1 MELKRILA
9 RDTRSATE
17 KAMAL
22 FGPDVLIISNN
33 RVEGQT
39 ELIVAL
45 DLVEA
50 YSDELMAE
58 EMGAIEH
65 RQTATRYPSGAALS
79 GVNRRLSSTPSSVN
93 QPFSDHLHQM
103 LQTGGQV
110 EPIGTPASTSTSTS
124 TSNDSGDLLLS
135 QGREQTRSLEIV
147 SLVREEF
154 AALRQEFRLSQQT
167 ASWQLNQYWPEH
179 IQPLVQVM
187 TEVGVP
193 TALRALLQEGLRE
206 QPTLDIALDSIR
218 AQLTHNL
225 ERPQEGFPNRGIH
238 VMAGLSGSGK
248 TLMVA
253 KAAQQLAMHYGN
265 EYVAVVSYH
274 DMRAGAWSQTQMLC
288 AQLGVECYRA
298 SDADTLKLLLEEL
311 SPKRLILIDTPGVQM
326 EDRLAEILQVCPE
339 AGLHAVV
346 PADSSAVTLSR
357 IMLKS
362 KLPWQSLMISK
373 LDEANSPWPLI
384 QFLIAEGA
392 QCVVSAGGGSDKI
405 SDGLKSSG
413 LQKLI
418 NMAMTQLNPT
428 LDAFGAD
435 LTQAAAKPATLETP
449 VNEAE
454 VSNEP
459 LTHAMGLS
467 RPNWSLE
474 MPQSELH
481 G

>member
-1 MELKRILA
+1 
-9 RDTRSATE
+9 
-17 KAMAL
+17 
-22 FGPDVLIISNN
+22 
-33 RVEGQT
+33 VEGQT
-39 ELIVAL
+39 ELIVAM
-45 DLVEA
+45 DVAEA
-50 YSDELMAE
+50 SLDELLETDLEAQSQE
-58 EMGAIEH
+58 SNSVTVTAKGP
-65 RQTATRYPSGAALS
+65 RQRM
-79 GVNRRLSSTPSSVN
+79 SSTPSSVSG
-93 QPFSDHLHQM
+93 PFSDHLHQLLHPASRM
-103 LQTGGQV
+103 AQQAEA
-110 EPIGTPASTSTSTS
+110 EPIAHVSTEH
-124 TSNDSGDLLLS
+124 LLT
-135 QGREQTRSLEIV
+135 QGREQVRSQEIV
-147 SLVREEF
+147 SLVREEL

-167 ASWQLNQYWPEH
+167 ANWQMNQYWPAH
-179 IQPLVQVM
+179 IQPLVQSM
-187 TEVGVP
+187 TEAAVP

-206 QPTLDIALDSIR
+206 QPTLDSALDSIR

-225 ERPQEGFPNRGIH
+225 ERPQEGFPNKGVH

-253 KAAQQLAMHYGN
+253 KAAQQVALHYGT

-288 AQLGVECYRA
+288 AQLGVDCFRA
-298 SDADTLKLLLEEL
+298 GSPETLKLLLDEL
-311 SPKRLILIDTPGVQM
+311 SPRRMIVIDTPGVQM
-326 EDRLAEILQVCPE
+326 SERLAEILQVCPE

-392 QCVVSAGGGSDKI
+392 HCMVSAGGGSDKI

>member
-17 KAMAL
+17 KAMAM

-45 DLVEA
+45 DVA
-50 YSDELMAE
+50 DASIDELLETDLEAQSQE
-58 EMGAIEH
+58 SNSVTVTAKGP
-65 RQTATRYPSGAALS
+65 RQRMS
-79 GVNRRLSSTPSSVN
+79 NTPSSVSG
-93 QPFSDHLHQM
+93 PFSDHFHQL
-103 LQTGGQV
+103 LQPASRMAQQAEA
-110 EPIGTPASTSTSTS
+110 EPIAHVSTEH
-124 TSNDSGDLLLS
+124 LLT
-135 QGREQTRSLEIV
+135 QGREQVRSQEIV
-147 SLVREEF
+147 SLVREEL

-167 ASWQLNQYWPEH
+167 ANWQMNQYWPAH
-179 IQPLVQVM
+179 IQPLVQSM
-187 TEVGVP
+187 TEAAVP

-206 QPTLDIALDSIR
+206 QPTLDSALDSIR

-225 ERPQEGFPNRGIH
+225 ERPQEGFPNKGVH

-253 KAAQQLAMHYGN
+253 KAAQQVALHYGT

-288 AQLGVECYRA
+288 AQLGVDCFRA
-298 SDADTLKLLLEEL
+298 GSPETLKLLLDEL
-311 SPKRLILIDTPGVQM
+311 SPRRMIVIDTPGVQM
-326 EDRLAEILQVCPE
+326 SERLAEILQVCPE

-392 QCVVSAGGGSDKI
+392 QCMVSAGGGSDKI

-418 NMAMTQLNPT
+418 NMAMAQLNPT

>member
-17 KAMAL
+17 KAMAM
-22 FGPDVLIISNN
+22 FGPDVLIISNH

-45 DLVEA
+45 DVAEA
-50 YSDELMAE
+50 SLDEMLETDAE
-58 EMGAIEH
+58 EQSQESNSVTVTAKGP
-65 RQTATRYPSGAALS
+65 RQ
-79 GVNRRLSSTPSSVN
+79 RLSSTPSSVSS
-93 QPFSDHLHQM
+93 PFSDHLHQL
-103 LQTGGQV
+103 LQPASRMAQQAEA
-110 EPIGTPASTSTSTS
+110 EPIAQVSTEH
-124 TSNDSGDLLLS
+124 LLT
-135 QGREQTRSLEIV
+135 QGREQVRSQEIV
-147 SLVREEF
+147 SLVREEL

-167 ASWQLNQYWPEH
+167 ANWQMNQYWPAH
-179 IQPLVQVM
+179 IQPLVQAM
-187 TEVGVP
+187 TEAAVP

-206 QPTLDIALDSIR
+206 QPTLDSALDSIR

-225 ERPQEGFPNRGIH
+225 ERPQEGFPNKGVH

-253 KAAQQLAMHYGN
+253 KAAQQVALHYGT

-288 AQLGVECYRA
+288 AQLGVDCFRA
-298 SDADTLKLLLEEL
+298 GSPETLKLLLDEL
-311 SPKRLILIDTPGVQM
+311 SPRRMIVIDTPGVQM
-326 EDRLAEILQVCPE
+326 SERLAEILEVCPE

-392 QCVVSAGGGSDKI
+392 QCVVSAGGGSDNI

-418 NMAMTQLNPT
+418 NMAMTQLNPS
-428 LDAFGAD
+428 LDAFGGD
-435 LTQAAAKPATLETP
+435 LSQVAAKPATLETL

-454 VSNEP
+454 TSNEP

>member
-17 KAMAL
+17 KAMAM

-39 ELIVAL
+39 ELIVAMDVAEASPEEFL
-45 DLVEA
+45 DENESSLNAKESVTVSVA
-50 YSDELMAE
+50 
-58 EMGAIEH
+58 AID
-65 RQTATRYPSGAALS
+65 AA
-79 GVNRRLSSTPSSVN
+79 RRISSTPSSLN
-93 QPFSDHLHQM
+93 SPFSDHLHQLLQPGSRT
-103 LQTGGQV
+103 LQTETEPVAMVSTEQILTEGRDQV
-110 EPIGTPASTSTSTS
+110 R
-124 TSNDSGDLLLS
+124 S
-135 QGREQTRSLEIV
+135 QEIV
-147 SLVREEF
+147 SLVREEL

-167 ASWQLNQYWPEH
+167 ASWQMNQYWPAH
-179 IQPLVQVM
+179 IQPLIQAM
-187 TEVGVP
+187 TEAGVP
-193 TALRALLQEGLRE
+193 TSLRALLQEGLRE
-206 QPTLDIALDSIR
+206 QPTLDRALDSIR
-218 AQLTHNL
+218 AQLAHNL

-253 KAAQQLAMHYGN
+253 KAAQQAAMHYGA

-288 AQLGVECYRA
+288 AQLGVDCFRA
-298 SDADTLKLLLEEL
+298 SNPETLKLLVNEL
-311 SPKRLILIDTPGVQM
+311 SSRRLILIDTPGVQM
-326 EDRLAEILQVCPE
+326 TERLAEIVQICPQ

-346 PADSSAVTLSR
+346 PADSSGVSLSR
-357 IMLKS
+357 IMSKS

-373 LDEANSPWPLI
+373 LDESNSPWPLI
-384 QFLIAEGA
+384 QFLIADGA

-418 NMAMTQLNPT
+418 NIAIDNLQPIS
-428 LDAFGAD
+428 DAFEDDA
-435 LTQAAAKPATLETP
+435 LEEAAKPATLDTQVSE
-449 VNEAE
+449 VEAA
-454 VSNEP
+454 NEP
-459 LTHAMGLS
+459 LTQDMGLS

-474 MPQSELH
+474 IPQSELH

>member
-17 KAMAL
+17 KAMAM

-39 ELIVAL
+39 ELIVAM
-45 DLVEA
+45 DVAEA
-50 YSDELMAE
+50 SLDELLETDLEAQSQE
-58 EMGAIEH
+58 SNSVTVTAKGP
-65 RQTATRYPSGAALS
+65 RQRM
-79 GVNRRLSSTPSSVN
+79 SSTPSSVSG
-93 QPFSDHLHQM
+93 PFSDHLHQLLHPASRM
-103 LQTGGQV
+103 AQQAEA
-110 EPIGTPASTSTSTS
+110 EPIAHVSTEH
-124 TSNDSGDLLLS
+124 LLT
-135 QGREQTRSLEIV
+135 QGREQVRSQEIV
-147 SLVREEF
+147 SLVREEL

-167 ASWQLNQYWPEH
+167 ANWQMNQYWPAH
-179 IQPLVQVM
+179 IQPLVQSM
-187 TEVGVP
+187 TEAAVP

-206 QPTLDIALDSIR
+206 QPTLDSALDSIR

-225 ERPQEGFPNRGIH
+225 ERPQEGFPNKGVH

-253 KAAQQLAMHYGN
+253 KAALQVALHYGT

-288 AQLGVECYRA
+288 AQLGVDCFRA
-298 SDADTLKLLLEEL
+298 GSPETLKLLLDEL
-311 SPKRLILIDTPGVQM
+311 SPRRMIVIDTPGVQM
-326 EDRLAEILQVCPE
+326 SERLAEILQVCPE

>member
-17 KAMAL
+17 KAMAM
-22 FGPDVLIISNN
+22 FGPDVLIISNH

-45 DLVEA
+45 DVAEA
-50 YSDELMAE
+50 TLDEMLETDAE
-58 EMGAIEH
+58 EQSPESNSVTVTAKGP
-65 RQTATRYPSGAALS
+65 RQ
-79 GVNRRLSSTPSSVN
+79 RLSSTPSSVSS
-93 QPFSDHLHQM
+93 PFSDHLHQL
-103 LQTGGQV
+103 LQPASRMAQQAEA
-110 EPIGTPASTSTSTS
+110 EPIAHVSTEH
-124 TSNDSGDLLLS
+124 LLT
-135 QGREQTRSLEIV
+135 QGREQVRSQEIV
-147 SLVREEF
+147 SLVREEL

-167 ASWQLNQYWPEH
+167 ANWQMNQYWPAH
-179 IQPLVQVM
+179 IQPLVQAM
-187 TEVGVP
+187 TEAAVP

-206 QPTLDIALDSIR
+206 QPTLDSALDSIR

-225 ERPQEGFPNRGIH
+225 ERPQEGFPNKGVH

-253 KAAQQLAMHYGN
+253 KAAQQVALHYGT

-288 AQLGVECYRA
+288 AQLGVDCFRA
-298 SDADTLKLLLEEL
+298 GSPETLKLLLDEL
-311 SPKRLILIDTPGVQM
+311 SPRRMIVIDTPGVQM
-326 EDRLAEILQVCPE
+326 SERLAEILQVCPE

-392 QCVVSAGGGSDKI
+392 QCVVSAGGGSDNI

-418 NMAMTQLNPT
+418 NMAMTQLNPS
-428 LDAFGAD
+428 LDAFGGD
-435 LTQAAAKPATLETP
+435 LSQVAAKPATLETL

-454 VSNEP
+454 ASNEP

>member
-17 KAMAL
+17 KAMAM

-39 ELIVAL
+39 ELIVAMDVAEASPEEFL
-45 DLVEA
+45 DENESSLNAKESVTVSVA
-50 YSDELMAE
+50 
-58 EMGAIEH
+58 AID
-65 RQTATRYPSGAALS
+65 AA
-79 GVNRRLSSTPSSVN
+79 RRISSTPSSLN
-93 QPFSDHLHQM
+93 SPFSDHLHQLLQPGSRT
-103 LQTGGQV
+103 LQTETEPVAMVSTEQILTEGRDQV
-110 EPIGTPASTSTSTS
+110 R
-124 TSNDSGDLLLS
+124 S
-135 QGREQTRSLEIV
+135 QEIV
-147 SLVREEF
+147 SLVREEL

-167 ASWQLNQYWPEH
+167 ASWQMNQYWPAH
-179 IQPLVQVM
+179 IQPLIQAM
-187 TEVGVP
+187 TEAGVP

-206 QPTLDIALDSIR
+206 QPTLDRALDSIR
-218 AQLTHNL
+218 AQLAHNL

-253 KAAQQLAMHYGN
+253 KAAQQAAMHYGA

-288 AQLGVECYRA
+288 AQLGVDCFRA
-298 SDADTLKLLLEEL
+298 SSPETLQLLLNEL
-311 SPKRLILIDTPGVQM
+311 SPRRLILIDTPGVQM
-326 EDRLAEILQVCPE
+326 TERLTEIVQICPQ

-346 PADSSAVTLSR
+346 PADSSGVSLSR
-357 IMLKS
+357 IMSKS

-373 LDEANSPWPLI
+373 LDESNSPWPLI
-384 QFLIAEGA
+384 QFLIADGA
-392 QCVVSAGGGSDKI
+392 QCMVSAGGGSDKI

-418 NMAMTQLNPT
+418 NIAIDNLQPIS
-428 LDAFGAD
+428 DAFEDDGLEEA
-435 LTQAAAKPATLETP
+435 TKPATLDAQ
-449 VNEAE
+449 VNEVEAA
-454 VSNEP
+454 NEP
-459 LTHAMGLS
+459 LTHDMGLI

-474 MPQSELH
+474 IPQSELH

>member
-1 MELKRILA
+1 
-9 RDTRSATE
+9 
-17 KAMAL
+17 MA
-22 FGPDVLIISNN
+22 
-33 RVEGQT
+33 QQ
-39 ELIVAL
+39 A
-45 DLVEA
+45 EA
-50 YSDELMAE
+50 
-58 EMGAIEH
+58 
-65 RQTATRYPSGAALS
+65 
-79 GVNRRLSSTPSSVN
+79 
-93 QPFSDHLHQM
+93 
-103 LQTGGQV
+103 
-110 EPIGTPASTSTSTS
+110 EPIAHVSTEH
-124 TSNDSGDLLLS
+124 LLT
-135 QGREQTRSLEIV
+135 QGREQVRSQEIV
-147 SLVREEF
+147 SLVREEL

-167 ASWQLNQYWPEH
+167 ANWQMNQYWPAH
-179 IQPLVQVM
+179 IQPLVQSM
-187 TEVGVP
+187 TEAAVP

-206 QPTLDIALDSIR
+206 QPTLDSALDSIR

-225 ERPQEGFPNRGIH
+225 ERPQEGFPNKGVH

-253 KAAQQLAMHYGN
+253 KAAQQVALHYGT

-288 AQLGVECYRA
+288 AQLGVDCFRA
-298 SDADTLKLLLEEL
+298 GSPETLKLLLDEL
-311 SPKRLILIDTPGVQM
+311 SPRRMIVIDTPGVQM
-326 EDRLAEILQVCPE
+326 SERLAEILEVCPE

-449 VNEAE
+449 VNEVEA
-454 VSNEP
+454 SNEP

>member
-17 KAMAL
+17 KAMAM

-39 ELIVAL
+39 ELIVAM
-45 DLVEA
+45 DVAEA
-50 YSDELMAE
+50 SLDELLENDLEAQSQE
-58 EMGAIEH
+58 SNSVTVTAKGP
-65 RQTATRYPSGAALS
+65 RQRMS
-79 GVNRRLSSTPSSVN
+79 NTPSSVSS
-93 QPFSDHLHQM
+93 PFSDHLHQLLHPASRM
-103 LQTGGQV
+103 AQQAEA
-110 EPIGTPASTSTSTS
+110 EPIAHVSTEH
-124 TSNDSGDLLLS
+124 LLT
-135 QGREQTRSLEIV
+135 QGREQVRSQEIV
-147 SLVREEF
+147 SLVREEL

-167 ASWQLNQYWPEH
+167 ANWQMNQYWPAH
-179 IQPLVQVM
+179 IQPLVQAM
-187 TEVGVP
+187 TEAAVP

-206 QPTLDIALDSIR
+206 QATLDSALDSIR

-225 ERPQEGFPNRGIH
+225 ERPQEGFPNKGVH

-253 KAAQQLAMHYGN
+253 KAAQQVALHYGT

-288 AQLGVECYRA
+288 AQLGVDCFRA
-298 SDADTLKLLLEEL
+298 GSPETLKLLLDEL
-311 SPKRLILIDTPGVQM
+311 SPRRMIVIDTPGVQM
-326 EDRLAEILQVCPE
+326 NERLAEILQVCPE

-392 QCVVSAGGGSDKI
+392 QCVVSAGGGSANI

-428 LDAFGAD
+428 LDAFGGD
-435 LTQAAAKPATLETP
+435 MSQVAAKPATLETP

-459 LTHAMGLS
+459 LTHEMGLS

>member
-45 DLVEA
+45 DVA
-50 YSDELMAE
+50 AASSDELMSE

-65 RQTATRYPSGAALS
+65 GQTATPYLSGAALS
-79 GVNRRLSSTPSSVN
+79 GVNKRLSSTPSSVN
-93 QPFSDHLHQM
+93 QPFSDHLHH
-103 LQTGGQV
+103 LLKTGGQG
-110 EPIGTPASTSTSTS
+110 ELNGSHDSTA
-124 TSNDSGDLLLS
+124 NDSGDQLLS
-135 QGREQTRSLEIV
+135 QGREQARSQEIV
-147 SLVREEF
+147 SLVREEL

-167 ASWQLNQYWPEH
+167 ASWQMNQYWPAH
-179 IQPLVQVM
+179 IQPLVQAM

-206 QPTLDIALDSIR
+206 QPTLDSALDSIR

-253 KAAQQLAMHYGN
+253 KAAQQLAMQYGN

-298 SDADTLKLLLEEL
+298 NGADTLKLLLEEL

-346 PADSSAVTLSR
+346 PADSSGVTLSR

-362 KLPWQSLMISK
+362 KLNWQSLMISK
-373 LDEANSPWPLI
+373 LDESNSPWPLI

-418 NMAMTQLNPT
+418 NIAMNHLTPSS
-428 LDAFGAD
+428 DAFAAD
-435 LTQAAAKPATLETP
+435 TMEEATKPATLDAL
-449 VNEAE
+449 VIEAD
-454 VSNEP
+454 VANVP
-459 LTHAMGLS
+459 LTHTLGLS

>member
-17 KAMAL
+17 KAMAM

-45 DLVEA
+45 DVADASLDEFLETDLEA
-50 YSDELMAE
+50 QSQESNPVTVTAK
-58 EMGAIEH
+58 GP
-65 RQTATRYPSGAALS
+65 RQRIS
-79 GVNRRLSSTPSSVN
+79 NTPSSVSS
-93 QPFSDHLHQM
+93 PFSDHLHQL
-103 LQTGGQV
+103 LQPASRMAQLVEV
-110 EPIGTPASTSTSTS
+110 EPIAHVSTEH
-124 TSNDSGDLLLS
+124 LLT
-135 QGREQTRSLEIV
+135 QGREQVRSQEIV
-147 SLVREEF
+147 SLVREEL

-167 ASWQLNQYWPEH
+167 ANWQMNQYWPAH
-179 IQPLVQVM
+179 IQPLVQAM
-187 TEVGVP
+187 TEVAVP

-206 QPTLDIALDSIR
+206 KPTLDSALDSIR

-225 ERPQEGFPNRGIH
+225 ERPQEGFPNRGVH

-253 KAAQQLAMHYGN
+253 KAAQQVALHYGT

-288 AQLGVECYRA
+288 AQLGVDCFRA
-298 SDADTLKLLLEEL
+298 GSPETLKLLLDEL
-311 SPKRLILIDTPGVQM
+311 SPRRMIVIDTPGVQM
-326 EDRLAEILQVCPE
+326 SERLAEILQVCPE
-339 AGLHAVV
+339 AGLHAVA

-362 KLPWQSLMISK
+362 QLPWQSLMISK

-418 NMAMTQLNPT
+418 NMAMTQLNPS
-428 LDAFGAD
+428 LDAFGVD
-435 LTQAAAKPATLETP
+435 MSQVAAKPATLETP

-454 VSNEP
+454 ASSEP
-459 LTHAMGLS
+459 LTHEMGLS

>member
-17 KAMAL
+17 KAMAM

-39 ELIVAL
+39 ELIVAMDVAEASPEEFL
-45 DLVEA
+45 DENESSLNAKESVTVSVA
-50 YSDELMAE
+50 
-58 EMGAIEH
+58 AID
-65 RQTATRYPSGAALS
+65 AA
-79 GVNRRLSSTPSSVN
+79 RRISSTPSSLN
-93 QPFSDHLHQM
+93 SPFSDHLHQLLQPGSRT
-103 LQTGGQV
+103 LQTETEPVAMVSTEQILTEGRDQV
-110 EPIGTPASTSTSTS
+110 R
-124 TSNDSGDLLLS
+124 S
-135 QGREQTRSLEIV
+135 QEIV
-147 SLVREEF
+147 SLVREEL

-167 ASWQLNQYWPEH
+167 ASWQMNQYWPAH
-179 IQPLVQVM
+179 IQPLIQAM
-187 TEVGVP
+187 TEAGVP

-206 QPTLDIALDSIR
+206 QPTLDRALDSIR
-218 AQLTHNL
+218 AQLAHNL

-253 KAAQQLAMHYGN
+253 KAAQQAAMHYGA

-288 AQLGVECYRA
+288 AQLGVDCFRA
-298 SDADTLKLLLEEL
+298 SSPETLQLLLNEL
-311 SPKRLILIDTPGVQM
+311 SPRRLILIDTPGIQMTERLGEIVQ
-326 EDRLAEILQVCPE
+326 ICPQ

-346 PADSSAVTLSR
+346 PADSSGVSLSR
-357 IMLKS
+357 IMSKS

-373 LDEANSPWPLI
+373 LDESNSPWPLI
-384 QFLIAEGA
+384 QFLIADGA

-418 NMAMTQLNPT
+418 NIAIDNLQPIS
-428 LDAFGAD
+428 DAFEEDA
-435 LTQAAAKPATLETP
+435 LEEAAKPATLDTQVSE
-449 VNEAE
+449 VEAA
-454 VSNEP
+454 NEP
-459 LTHAMGLS
+459 LTHDMGLS

-474 MPQSELH
+474 IPQSELH

>member
-17 KAMAL
+17 KAMAM
-22 FGPDVLIISNN
+22 FGPDVLIISNH

-45 DLVEA
+45 DVAEA
-50 YSDELMAE
+50 SLDEMLETDAE
-58 EMGAIEH
+58 EQSQESNSVTVTAKGP
-65 RQTATRYPSGAALS
+65 RQ
-79 GVNRRLSSTPSSVN
+79 RLSSTPSSVSS
-93 QPFSDHLHQM
+93 PFSDHLHQL
-103 LQTGGQV
+103 LQPASRMAQQAEA
-110 EPIGTPASTSTSTS
+110 EPIAHASTEH
-124 TSNDSGDLLLS
+124 LLT
-135 QGREQTRSLEIV
+135 QGREQVRSQEIV
-147 SLVREEF
+147 SLVREEL

-167 ASWQLNQYWPEH
+167 ANWQMNQYWPAH
-179 IQPLVQVM
+179 IQPLVQAM
-187 TEVGVP
+187 TEAAVP

-206 QPTLDIALDSIR
+206 QPTLDSALDSIR

-225 ERPQEGFPNRGIH
+225 ERPQEGFPNKGVH

-253 KAAQQLAMHYGN
+253 KAAQQVALHYGT

-288 AQLGVECYRA
+288 AQLGVDCFRA
-298 SDADTLKLLLEEL
+298 GSPETLKLLLDEL
-311 SPKRLILIDTPGVQM
+311 SPRRMIVIDTPGVQM
-326 EDRLAEILQVCPE
+326 SERLAEILQVCPE

-392 QCVVSAGGGSDKI
+392 QCVVSAGGGSDNI

-418 NMAMTQLNPT
+418 NMAMTQLNPS

-435 LTQAAAKPATLETP
+435 LTQAGAKPATLETP
-449 VNEAE
+449 VNEVEA
-454 VSNEP
+454 SIEP

>member
-22 FGPDVLIISNN
+22 FGPDVLIISNH

-45 DLVEA
+45 DVAEA
-50 YSDELMAE
+50 SLDEMLETDAE
-58 EMGAIEH
+58 EQSQESNSVTVTAKGP
-65 RQTATRYPSGAALS
+65 RQ
-79 GVNRRLSSTPSSVN
+79 RLSSTPSSVSS
-93 QPFSDHLHQM
+93 PFSDHLHQL
-103 LQTGGQV
+103 LQPASRMAQQAEA
-110 EPIGTPASTSTSTS
+110 EPIAHVSTEH
-124 TSNDSGDLLLS
+124 LLT
-135 QGREQTRSLEIV
+135 QGREQVRSQEIV
-147 SLVREEF
+147 SLVREEL

-167 ASWQLNQYWPEH
+167 ANWQMNQYWPAH
-179 IQPLVQVM
+179 IQPLVQAM
-187 TEVGVP
+187 TEAAVP

-206 QPTLDIALDSIR
+206 QPTLDSALDSIR

-225 ERPQEGFPNRGIH
+225 ERPQEGFPNKGVH
-238 VMAGLSGSGK
+238 LMAGLSGSGK

-253 KAAQQLAMHYGN
+253 KAAQQVAMHYGA

-288 AQLGVECYRA
+288 AQLGVDCFRA
-298 SDADTLKLLLEEL
+298 SSPETLQLLLNEL
-311 SPKRLILIDTPGVQM
+311 SPRRLILIDTPGVQM
-326 EDRLAEILQVCPE
+326 TDRLAEIVQICPQ

-346 PADSSAVTLSR
+346 PADSSGVSLSR
-357 IMLKS
+357 IMSKS

-373 LDEANSPWPLI
+373 LDESNSPWPLI
-384 QFLIAEGA
+384 QFLIADGA
-392 QCVVSAGGGSDKI
+392 QCVVSAGGSSDKI
-405 SDGLKSSG
+405 ADGLKSSG

-418 NMAMTQLNPT
+418 NIAIDNLHPISE
-428 LDAFGAD
+428 AFED
-435 LTQAAAKPATLETP
+435 SELEQAAKPATLDVQVSE
-449 VNEAE
+449 VEAANE
-454 VSNEP
+454 S
-459 LTHAMGLS
+459 LTHDMGLS

-474 MPQSELH
+474 IPQSELH

>member
-17 KAMAL
+17 KAMAM
-22 FGPDVLIISNN
+22 FGPDVLIISNH

-45 DLVEA
+45 DVAEA
-50 YSDELMAE
+50 SLDEMLETDAE
-58 EMGAIEH
+58 EQSQESNSVTVTAKGP
-65 RQTATRYPSGAALS
+65 RQ
-79 GVNRRLSSTPSSVN
+79 RLSSTPSSVSS
-93 QPFSDHLHQM
+93 PFSDHLHQL
-103 LQTGGQV
+103 LQPASRMAQQAEA
-110 EPIGTPASTSTSTS
+110 EPIAHVSTEH
-124 TSNDSGDLLLS
+124 LLT
-135 QGREQTRSLEIV
+135 QGREQVRSQEIV
-147 SLVREEF
+147 SLVREEL

-167 ASWQLNQYWPEH
+167 ANWHMNQYWPAH
-179 IQPLVQVM
+179 IQPLVQAM
-187 TEVGVP
+187 TEAAVP

-206 QPTLDIALDSIR
+206 QPTLDSALDSIR

-225 ERPQEGFPNRGIH
+225 ERPQEGFPNKGVH

-253 KAAQQLAMHYGN
+253 KAAQQVALHYGT

-288 AQLGVECYRA
+288 AQLGVDCFRA
-298 SDADTLKLLLEEL
+298 GSPETLKLLLDEL
-311 SPKRLILIDTPGVQM
+311 SPRRMIVIDTPGVQM
-326 EDRLAEILQVCPE
+326 SERLAEILEVCPE

-392 QCVVSAGGGSDKI
+392 QCVVSAGGGSDNI

-418 NMAMTQLNPT
+418 NMAMTQLNPS

-449 VNEAE
+449 VNEVEA
-454 VSNEP
+454 SIEP

>member
-1 MELKRILA
+1 
-9 RDTRSATE
+9 
-17 KAMAL
+17 
-22 FGPDVLIISNN
+22 
-33 RVEGQT
+33 
-39 ELIVAL
+39 
-45 DLVEA
+45 
-50 YSDELMAE
+50 
-58 EMGAIEH
+58 
-65 RQTATRYPSGAALS
+65 
-79 GVNRRLSSTPSSVN
+79 
-93 QPFSDHLHQM
+93 
-103 LQTGGQV
+103 
-110 EPIGTPASTSTSTS
+110 
-124 TSNDSGDLLLS
+124 
-135 QGREQTRSLEIV
+135 
-147 SLVREEF
+147 
-154 AALRQEFRLSQQT
+154 LRQEFRLSQQT
-167 ASWQLNQYWPEH
+167 ASWQMNQYWPEH
-179 IQPLVQVM
+179 IQPLVQAM

-206 QPTLDIALDSIR
+206 QPTLDSALDSIR

-253 KAAQQLAMHYGN
+253 KAAQQLAMQYGS

-298 SDADTLKLLLEEL
+298 SGADTLKLLLEEL

-362 KLPWQSLMISK
+362 KLNWQSLMISK
-373 LDEANSPWPLI
+373 LDESNSPWPLI
-384 QFLIAEGA
+384 QFLIADGA

-418 NMAMTQLNPT
+418 NIAMTHLTPSS
-428 LDAFGAD
+428 DAFAPD
-435 LTQAAAKPATLETP
+435 TMEDATKPATLVTQ
-449 VNEAE
+449 VNEADAAN
-454 VSNEP
+454 VP
-459 LTHAMGLS
+459 LTHTMGLS

>member
-17 KAMAL
+17 KAMAM

-39 ELIVAL
+39 ELIVAMDVAEASPEEFL
-45 DLVEA
+45 DENESSLNAKESVTVSVA
-50 YSDELMAE
+50 
-58 EMGAIEH
+58 AID
-65 RQTATRYPSGAALS
+65 AA
-79 GVNRRLSSTPSSVN
+79 RRISSTPSSLN
-93 QPFSDHLHQM
+93 SPFSDHLHQLLQPGSRT
-103 LQTGGQV
+103 LQTET
-110 EPIGTPASTSTSTS
+110 EPVAMVSTEQ
-124 TSNDSGDLLLS
+124 LLT
-135 QGREQTRSLEIV
+135 QGRDQVRSQEIV
-147 SLVREEF
+147 SLVREEL

-167 ASWQLNQYWPEH
+167 ASWQMNQYWPAH
-179 IQPLVQVM
+179 IQPLIQAM
-187 TEVGVP
+187 TEAGVP

-206 QPTLDIALDSIR
+206 QPTLDRALDSIR
-218 AQLTHNL
+218 AQLAHNL

-253 KAAQQLAMHYGN
+253 KAAQQAAMHYGA

-288 AQLGVECYRA
+288 AQLGVDCFRA
-298 SDADTLKLLLEEL
+298 SNPETLQLLVNEL
-311 SPKRLILIDTPGVQM
+311 SPRRLILIDTPGVQM
-326 EDRLAEILQVCPE
+326 TERLAEIVQICPQ

-346 PADSSAVTLSR
+346 PADSSGVSLSR
-357 IMLKS
+357 IMSKS

-373 LDEANSPWPLI
+373 LDESNSPWPLI
-384 QFLIAEGA
+384 QFLIADGA

-418 NMAMTQLNPT
+418 NIAIDNLQPIS
-428 LDAFGAD
+428 DAFEDDGLEEA
-435 LTQAAAKPATLETP
+435 TKPATLDTQVSE
-449 VNEAE
+449 VEAA
-454 VSNEP
+454 NEP
-459 LTHAMGLS
+459 LTQDMGLS

-474 MPQSELH
+474 IPQSELH

>member
-1 MELKRILA
+1 M
-9 RDTRSATE
+9 
-17 KAMAL
+17 
-22 FGPDVLIISNN
+22 FGPDVLIISNH

-45 DLVEA
+45 DVAEA
-50 YSDELMAE
+50 SMDEMFETDAE
-58 EMGAIEH
+58 EQSPESNSVTVTAKGP
-65 RQTATRYPSGAALS
+65 RQ
-79 GVNRRLSSTPSSVN
+79 RLSSTPSSVSS
-93 QPFSDHLHQM
+93 PFSDHLHQL
-103 LQTGGQV
+103 LQPASRMAQQAEA
-110 EPIGTPASTSTSTS
+110 EPIAHVSTEH
-124 TSNDSGDLLLS
+124 LLT
-135 QGREQTRSLEIV
+135 QGREQVRSQEIV
-147 SLVREEF
+147 SLVREEL

-167 ASWQLNQYWPEH
+167 ANWQMNQYWPAH
-179 IQPLVQVM
+179 IQPLVQAM
-187 TEVGVP
+187 TEAAVP

-206 QPTLDIALDSIR
+206 QPTLDSALDSIR

-225 ERPQEGFPNRGIH
+225 ERPQEGFPNKGVH

-253 KAAQQLAMHYGN
+253 KAAQQVALHYGT

-288 AQLGVECYRA
+288 AQLGVDCFRA
-298 SDADTLKLLLEEL
+298 GSPETLKLLLDEL
-311 SPKRLILIDTPGVQM
+311 SPRRMIVIDTPGVQM
-326 EDRLAEILQVCPE
+326 SERLAEILQVCPE

-418 NMAMTQLNPT
+418 NMAMTQLNPS
-428 LDAFGAD
+428 LDAFGGD
-435 LTQAAAKPATLETP
+435 MSQVAAKPATLETP

-454 VSNEP
+454 ASSEP

>member
-17 KAMAL
+17 KAMAM

-39 ELIVAL
+39 ELIVAMDVAEASPEEFL
-45 DLVEA
+45 DENESSLNAKESVTVSVA
-50 YSDELMAE
+50 
-58 EMGAIEH
+58 AID
-65 RQTATRYPSGAALS
+65 AA
-79 GVNRRLSSTPSSVN
+79 RRISSTPSSLN
-93 QPFSDHLHQM
+93 SPFSDHLHQLLQPGSRT
-103 LQTGGQV
+103 LQTET
-110 EPIGTPASTSTSTS
+110 EPVAMVSTEQ
-124 TSNDSGDLLLS
+124 LLT
-135 QGREQTRSLEIV
+135 QGRDQVRSQEIV
-147 SLVREEF
+147 SLVREEL

-167 ASWQLNQYWPEH
+167 ASWQMNQYWPAH
-179 IQPLVQVM
+179 IQPLIQTM
-187 TEVGVP
+187 TEAGVP

-206 QPTLDIALDSIR
+206 QPTLDRALDSIR
-218 AQLTHNL
+218 TQLAHNL

-253 KAAQQLAMHYGN
+253 KAAQQAAMHYGA

-288 AQLGVECYRA
+288 AQLGVDCFRA
-298 SDADTLKLLLEEL
+298 SNPETLQLLVNEL
-311 SPKRLILIDTPGVQM
+311 SPRRLILIDTPGVQM
-326 EDRLAEILQVCPE
+326 TERLAEIVQICPQ

-346 PADSSAVTLSR
+346 PADSSGVSLSR
-357 IMLKS
+357 IMSKS

-373 LDEANSPWPLI
+373 LDESNSPWPLI
-384 QFLIAEGA
+384 QFLIADGA
-392 QCVVSAGGGSDKI
+392 QCMVSAGGGSDKI

-418 NMAMTQLNPT
+418 NIAIDNLQPIS
-428 LDAFGAD
+428 DAFEDDA
-435 LTQAAAKPATLETP
+435 LEEAAKPATLDTQVSE
-449 VNEAE
+449 VEAA
-454 VSNEP
+454 NEP
-459 LTHAMGLS
+459 LTQDMGLS

-474 MPQSELH
+474 IPQSELH

>member
-17 KAMAL
+17 KAMAM
-22 FGPDVLIISNN
+22 FGPDVLIISNH

-45 DLVEA
+45 DVAEA
-50 YSDELMAE
+50 SLDEMLETDAE
-58 EMGAIEH
+58 EQSQESNSVTVTAKGP
-65 RQTATRYPSGAALS
+65 RQ
-79 GVNRRLSSTPSSVN
+79 RLSSTPSSVSS
-93 QPFSDHLHQM
+93 PFSDHLHQL
-103 LQTGGQV
+103 LQPASRMAQQAEA
-110 EPIGTPASTSTSTS
+110 EPIAHVSTEH
-124 TSNDSGDLLLS
+124 LLT
-135 QGREQTRSLEIV
+135 QGREQVRSQEIV
-147 SLVREEF
+147 SLVREEL

-167 ASWQLNQYWPEH
+167 ANWQMNQYWPAH
-179 IQPLVQVM
+179 IQPLVQAM
-187 TEVGVP
+187 TEAAVP

-206 QPTLDIALDSIR
+206 QPTLDSALDSIR

-225 ERPQEGFPNRGIH
+225 ERPQEGFPNKGVH

-253 KAAQQLAMHYGN
+253 KAAQQVALHYGT

-288 AQLGVECYRA
+288 AQLGVDCFRA
-298 SDADTLKLLLEEL
+298 GSPETLKLLLDEL
-311 SPKRLILIDTPGVQM
+311 SPRRMIVIDTPGVQM
-326 EDRLAEILQVCPE
+326 SERLAEILQVCPE

-392 QCVVSAGGGSDKI
+392 QCVVSAGGGSDNI

-418 NMAMTQLNPT
+418 NMAMTQLNPS
-428 LDAFGAD
+428 LDAFGGD
-435 LTQAAAKPATLETP
+435 LSQVAAKPATLETL

-454 VSNEP
+454 ASNEP

>member
-1 MELKRILA
+1 
-9 RDTRSATE
+9 
-17 KAMAL
+17 
-22 FGPDVLIISNN
+22 
-33 RVEGQT
+33 
-39 ELIVAL
+39 
-45 DLVEA
+45 
-50 YSDELMAE
+50 
-58 EMGAIEH
+58 
-65 RQTATRYPSGAALS
+65 
-79 GVNRRLSSTPSSVN
+79 
-93 QPFSDHLHQM
+93 
-103 LQTGGQV
+103 
-110 EPIGTPASTSTSTS
+110 
-124 TSNDSGDLLLS
+124 
-135 QGREQTRSLEIV
+135 
-147 SLVREEF
+147 
-154 AALRQEFRLSQQT
+154 
-167 ASWQLNQYWPEH
+167 
-179 IQPLVQVM
+179 
-187 TEVGVP
+187 
-193 TALRALLQEGLRE
+193 LRALLQEGLRE
-206 QPTLDIALDSIR
+206 QPTLDSALDSIR

-225 ERPQEGFPNRGIH
+225 ERPQEGFPNKGVH

-253 KAAQQLAMHYGN
+253 KAAQQVALHYGT

-288 AQLGVECYRA
+288 AQLGVDCFRPGSPE
-298 SDADTLKLLLEEL
+298 TLKLLLDEL
-311 SPKRLILIDTPGVQM
+311 SPRRMIVIDTPGVQM
-326 EDRLAEILQVCPE
+326 SERLAEILQVCPE

-392 QCVVSAGGGSDKI
+392 QCVVSAGGGSDNI

-418 NMAMTQLNPT
+418 NMAMTQLNPS
-428 LDAFGAD
+428 LDAFGGD
-435 LTQAAAKPATLETP
+435 LSQVAAKPATLETL

-454 VSNEP
+454 ASNEP

>member
-17 KAMAL
+17 KAMAM

-39 ELIVAL
+39 ELIVAM
-45 DLVEA
+45 DVAEA
-50 YSDELMAE
+50 SLDELLENDLEAQSQE
-58 EMGAIEH
+58 SNSVTVTAKGP
-65 RQTATRYPSGAALS
+65 RQRM
-79 GVNRRLSSTPSSVN
+79 SSTPSSVSG
-93 QPFSDHLHQM
+93 PFSDHLHQLLHPASRM
-103 LQTGGQV
+103 AQQAEA
-110 EPIGTPASTSTSTS
+110 EPIAHVSTEH
-124 TSNDSGDLLLS
+124 LLT
-135 QGREQTRSLEIV
+135 QGREQVRSQEIV
-147 SLVREEF
+147 SLVREEL

-167 ASWQLNQYWPEH
+167 ANWQMNQYWPAH
-179 IQPLVQVM
+179 IQPLVQSM
-187 TEVGVP
+187 TEAAVP

-206 QPTLDIALDSIR
+206 QPTLDSALDSIR

-225 ERPQEGFPNRGIH
+225 ERPQEGFPNKGVH

-253 KAAQQLAMHYGN
+253 KAAQQVALHYGT

-288 AQLGVECYRA
+288 AQLGVDCFRA
-298 SDADTLKLLLEEL
+298 GSPETLKLLLDEL
-311 SPKRLILIDTPGVQM
+311 SPRRMIVIDTPGVQM
-326 EDRLAEILQVCPE
+326 SERLAEILQVCPE

>member
-45 DLVEA
+45 DLAEA
-50 YSDELMAE
+50 SSDELMME
-58 EMGAIEH
+58 EMGANEQG
-65 RQTATRYPSGAALS
+65 QTATRYPSGAAVP
-79 GVNRRLSSTPSSVN
+79 GVNKRLSSTPSSVN
-93 QPFSDHLHQM
+93 QPFSDHLHH
-103 LQTGGQV
+103 LLKTGGPV
-110 EPIGTPASTSTSTS
+110 GESNGSRDSTAT
-124 TSNDSGDLLLS
+124 DSGDHLLS
-135 QGREQTRSLEIV
+135 QGREQARSQEIV
-147 SLVREEF
+147 SLVREEL

-167 ASWQLNQYWPEH
+167 ASWQMNQYWPAH
-179 IQPLVQVM
+179 IQPLVQAM

-206 QPTLDIALDSIR
+206 QPTLDSALDSIR

-225 ERPQEGFPNRGIH
+225 ERPQEGFPNRGVH
-238 VMAGLSGSGK
+238 VVAGLSGSGK

-253 KAAQQLAMHYGN
+253 KAAQQLAMQYGN

-298 SDADTLKLLLEEL
+298 NGADTLKLLLEEL

-326 EDRLAEILQVCPE
+326 EDRLAEILQVCPD

-346 PADSSAVTLSR
+346 PADSSGVTLSR

-362 KLPWQSLMISK
+362 NLNWQSLMISK
-373 LDEANSPWPLI
+373 LDESNSPWPLI

-392 QCVVSAGGGSDKI
+392 ECVVSAGGGSDKI

-418 NMAMTQLNPT
+418 NIAMTHLTPSS
-428 LDAFGAD
+428 DAFVPDTMEDA
-435 LTQAAAKPATLETP
+435 TKPATLA
-449 VNEAE
+449 N
-454 VSNEP
+454 S
-459 LTHAMGLS
+459 G
-467 RPNWSLE
+467 
-474 MPQSELH
+474 
-481 G
+481 

>member
-22 FGPDVLIISNN
+22 YGPDVLIISNH

-45 DLVEA
+45 DVAEA
-50 YSDELMAE
+50 ASEDMFETESKTQSQASSV
-58 EMGAIEH
+58 AAA
-65 RQTATRYPSGAALS
+65 ATSSLRT
-79 GVNRRLSSTPSSVN
+79 RISSTPSSVN
-93 QPFSDHLHQM
+93 NPFSDHLHQL
-103 LQTGGQV
+103 LQAGSKMAQSAEA
-110 EPIGTPASTSTSTS
+110 EPTSNASTEH
-124 TSNDSGDLLLS
+124 LLT
-135 QGREQTRSLEIV
+135 QGREQVRSQEIV
-147 SLVREEF
+147 SLVREEL

-167 ASWQLNQYWPEH
+167 ASWQMNQYWPAH
-179 IQPLVQVM
+179 IQPLVEAM
-187 TEVGVP
+187 TEAAIP

-206 QPTLDIALDSIR
+206 QPTLDNALESIR
-218 AQLTHNL
+218 TQLTHNL
-225 ERPQEGFPNRGIH
+225 ERPQEGFPNKGVH

-253 KAAQQLAMHYGN
+253 KAAQQVAMHYGT

-288 AQLGVECYRA
+288 AQLGVDCFRA
-298 SDADTLKLLLEEL
+298 GSPETLKLLLDEL
-311 SPKRLILIDTPGVQM
+311 SPRRMIVIDTPGVQM
-326 EDRLAEILQVCPE
+326 NERLAEILQVCPE

-362 KLPWQSLMISK
+362 QLPWQSLMISK
-373 LDEANSPWPLI
+373 LDEAHSPWPLI

-392 QCVVSAGGGSDKI
+392 QCVVSAGGSSDKM

-413 LQKLI
+413 LEKQINIAMNQLAPSSNAFDAELI
-418 NMAMTQLNPT
+418 
-428 LDAFGAD
+428 
-435 LTQAAAKPATLETP
+435 QAALKPATLETS
-449 VNEAE
+449 VIEVDAANEA
-454 VSNEP
+454 
-459 LTHAMGLS
+459 LTHTVGLS

>member
-17 KAMAL
+17 KAMAM
-22 FGPDVLIISNN
+22 FGPDVLIISNH

-45 DLVEA
+45 DVAEA
-50 YSDELMAE
+50 SMDEMLETDAE
-58 EMGAIEH
+58 EQSQESNSVTVTAKGP
-65 RQTATRYPSGAALS
+65 RQ
-79 GVNRRLSSTPSSVN
+79 RLSSTPSSVSS
-93 QPFSDHLHQM
+93 PFSDHLHQL
-103 LQTGGQV
+103 LQPASRMAQQAEA
-110 EPIGTPASTSTSTS
+110 EPIAHVSTEH
-124 TSNDSGDLLLS
+124 LLT
-135 QGREQTRSLEIV
+135 QGREQVRSQEIV
-147 SLVREEF
+147 SLVREEL

-167 ASWQLNQYWPEH
+167 ANWQMNQYWPAH
-179 IQPLVQVM
+179 IQPLVQAM
-187 TEVGVP
+187 TEAAVP

-206 QPTLDIALDSIR
+206 QPTLDSALDSIR

-225 ERPQEGFPNRGIH
+225 ERPQEGFPNKGVH

-253 KAAQQLAMHYGN
+253 KAAQQVALHYGT

-288 AQLGVECYRA
+288 AQLGVDCFRA
-298 SDADTLKLLLEEL
+298 GSPETLKLLLDEL
-311 SPKRLILIDTPGVQM
+311 SPRRMIVIDTPGVQM
-326 EDRLAEILQVCPE
+326 SERLAEILQVCPE

-392 QCVVSAGGGSDKI
+392 QCVVSAGGGSDNI

-418 NMAMTQLNPT
+418 NMAMTQLNPS
-428 LDAFGAD
+428 LDAFGGD
-435 LTQAAAKPATLETP
+435 LSQVAAKPATLETL

-454 VSNEP
+454 ASNEP

>member
-17 KAMAL
+17 KAMAM

-45 DLVEA
+45 DVAEA
-50 YSDELMAE
+50 SLDELLETDSEAQSQE
-58 EMGAIEH
+58 SNSVTVTAKGP
-65 RQTATRYPSGAALS
+65 RQRMS
-79 GVNRRLSSTPSSVN
+79 NTPSSVSG
-93 QPFSDHLHQM
+93 PFSDHLHQLLHPASRM
-103 LQTGGQV
+103 AQQAEA
-110 EPIGTPASTSTSTS
+110 EPIAHVSTEH
-124 TSNDSGDLLLS
+124 LLT
-135 QGREQTRSLEIV
+135 QGREQVRSQEIV
-147 SLVREEF
+147 SLVREEL
-154 AALRQEFRLSQQT
+154 AALRHEFRLSQQT
-167 ASWQLNQYWPEH
+167 ANWQMNQYWPAH
-179 IQPLVQVM
+179 IQPLVQSM
-187 TEVGVP
+187 TEAAVP

-206 QPTLDIALDSIR
+206 QPTLDSALDSIR

-225 ERPQEGFPNRGIH
+225 ERPQEGFPNKGVH

-253 KAAQQLAMHYGN
+253 KAAQQVALHYGT

-288 AQLGVECYRA
+288 AQLGVECFRA
-298 SDADTLKLLLEEL
+298 GSPETLKLLLDEL
-311 SPKRLILIDTPGVQM
+311 SPRRMIVIDTPGVQM
-326 EDRLAEILQVCPE
+326 TERLAEILQVCPE

-392 QCVVSAGGGSDKI
+392 QCMVSAGGGSDKI

-418 NMAMTQLNPT
+418 NMAMAQLNPT

-459 LTHAMGLS
+459 LTQAMGLS

>member
-17 KAMAL
+17 KAMAM

-39 ELIVAL
+39 ELIVAM
-45 DLVEA
+45 DVAEA
-50 YSDELMAE
+50 SLDELLETDLEAQSQE
-58 EMGAIEH
+58 SNSVTVTAKGP
-65 RQTATRYPSGAALS
+65 RQRM
-79 GVNRRLSSTPSSVN
+79 SSTPSSVSG
-93 QPFSDHLHQM
+93 PFSDHLHQLLHPASRM
-103 LQTGGQV
+103 AQQAEA
-110 EPIGTPASTSTSTS
+110 EPIAHVSTEH
-124 TSNDSGDLLLS
+124 LLT
-135 QGREQTRSLEIV
+135 QGREQVRSQEIV
-147 SLVREEF
+147 SLVREEL

-167 ASWQLNQYWPEH
+167 ANWQMNQYWPAH
-179 IQPLVQVM
+179 IQPLVQSM
-187 TEVGVP
+187 TEAAVP

-206 QPTLDIALDSIR
+206 QPTLDSALDSIR

-225 ERPQEGFPNRGIH
+225 ERPQEGFPNKGVH

-253 KAAQQLAMHYGN
+253 KAAQQVALHYGT

-288 AQLGVECYRA
+288 AQLGVDCFRA
-298 SDADTLKLLLEEL
+298 GSPETLKLLLDEL
-311 SPKRLILIDTPGVQM
+311 SPRRMIVIDTPGVQM
-326 EDRLAEILQVCPE
+326 SERLAEILQVCPE

-392 QCVVSAGGGSDKI
+392 QCMVSAGGGSDKI

>member
-17 KAMAL
+17 KAMAM

-39 ELIVAL
+39 ELIVAMDVAEASPEEFL
-45 DLVEA
+45 DENESSLNAKESVTVSVA
-50 YSDELMAE
+50 
-58 EMGAIEH
+58 AID
-65 RQTATRYPSGAALS
+65 AA
-79 GVNRRLSSTPSSVN
+79 RRISSTPSSLN
-93 QPFSDHLHQM
+93 SPFSDHLHQLLQPGSRT
-103 LQTGGQV
+103 LQTET
-110 EPIGTPASTSTSTS
+110 EPVAMVSTEQ
-124 TSNDSGDLLLS
+124 LLT
-135 QGREQTRSLEIV
+135 QGRDQVRSQEIV
-147 SLVREEF
+147 SLVREEL

-167 ASWQLNQYWPEH
+167 ASWQMNQYWPAH
-179 IQPLVQVM
+179 IQPLIQTM
-187 TEVGVP
+187 TEAGVP

-206 QPTLDIALDSIR
+206 QPTLDRALDSIR
-218 AQLTHNL
+218 TQLAHNL

-253 KAAQQLAMHYGN
+253 KAAQQAAMHYGA

-288 AQLGVECYRA
+288 AQLGVDCFRA
-298 SDADTLKLLLEEL
+298 SSPETLQLLLNEL
-311 SPKRLILIDTPGVQM
+311 SPRRLILIDTPGVQM
-326 EDRLAEILQVCPE
+326 TERLAEIVQICPQ

-346 PADSSAVTLSR
+346 PADSSGVSLSR
-357 IMLKS
+357 IMSKS

-373 LDEANSPWPLI
+373 LDESNSPWSLI
-384 QFLIAEGA
+384 QFLIADGA
-392 QCVVSAGGGSDKI
+392 QCMVSAGGGSDKI

-418 NMAMTQLNPT
+418 NIAIDNLQPIS
-428 LDAFGAD
+428 DAFEDDA
-435 LTQAAAKPATLETP
+435 LEEAAKPATLGTQVSE
-449 VNEAE
+449 VEAA
-454 VSNEP
+454 NEP
-459 LTHAMGLS
+459 LTQDMGLS

-474 MPQSELH
+474 IPQSELH

>member
-17 KAMAL
+17 KAMAM
-22 FGPDVLIISNN
+22 FGPDVLIISNH

-45 DLVEA
+45 DVAEA
-50 YSDELMAE
+50 SLDEMLETDAE
-58 EMGAIEH
+58 EQSQESNSVTVTAKGP
-65 RQTATRYPSGAALS
+65 RQ
-79 GVNRRLSSTPSSVN
+79 RLSSTPSSVSS
-93 QPFSDHLHQM
+93 PFSDHLHQL
-103 LQTGGQV
+103 LQPASRMAQQAEA
-110 EPIGTPASTSTSTS
+110 EPIAHASTEH
-124 TSNDSGDLLLS
+124 LLT
-135 QGREQTRSLEIV
+135 QGREQVRSQEIV
-147 SLVREEF
+147 SLVREEL

-167 ASWQLNQYWPEH
+167 ANWQMNQYWPAH
-179 IQPLVQVM
+179 IQPLVQAM
-187 TEVGVP
+187 TEATVP

-206 QPTLDIALDSIR
+206 QPTLDSALDSIR

-225 ERPQEGFPNRGIH
+225 ERPQEGFPNKGVH

-253 KAAQQLAMHYGN
+253 KAAQQVALHYGT

-288 AQLGVECYRA
+288 AQLGVDCFRA
-298 SDADTLKLLLEEL
+298 GSPETLKLLLDEL
-311 SPKRLILIDTPGVQM
+311 SPRRMIVIDTPGVQM
-326 EDRLAEILQVCPE
+326 SERLAEILQVCPE

-392 QCVVSAGGGSDKI
+392 QCVVSAGGGSDNI

-418 NMAMTQLNPT
+418 NMAMTQLNPS

-449 VNEAE
+449 VNEVEA
-454 VSNEP
+454 SIEP